1 MTRILSAF
9 KILKRVGFAV
19 LVLGVFSNTFAQLQV
34 LWQREGIDDSSR
46 YGMHVF
52 ALGDQNNDGFA
63 DWGVSGPSGWP
74 FYSDADPAT
83 GRVELFRG
91 GNPPAQEPYRTFE
104 TIQDS
109 IYAILGAKALGDL
122 DGDGKVDFVVTFT
135 NTDHSPYVRRNA
147 IYFGGGDPARAPD
160 VIMDRPL
167 SSSGRSLDGI
177 GDFNGD
183 GFDDLLDRSFSESTT
198 HYVYF
203 GSSEFDTIPDWQVT
217 NMPGTQSALP
227 LAWGDING
235 DSYNDLLVTYNRQ
248 GEQFGIYWGSES
260 PDTIPEVWNQ
270 FFSDPAIVPSLNAD
284 DADEI
289 ISGLPG
295 SLPIYLGRAHP
306 FITPDYT
313 LNVPDGVY
321 FWRKVGI
328 GDFNDDGYQDF
339 LGLTD
344 ASNNAWWGQFCLY
357 LGYSWLNPNPV
368 VTIRGRQQPY
378 NLIGPISAAG
388 LGDVNGDGVDDFIV
402 GATHADFDGMR
413 GKAMVFAGDPSYHVS
428 VNPNISLIPDEIS
441 IDIFP
446 NPFNSVA
453 QVRIDVPFHVTE
465 LTLTFYDILGRQ
477 VEQAR
482 VEAFGGKARYQFGTT
497 PQTTTLPSG
506 FYVVFAQA
514 QQLTAVRKILMLK

>member
-1 MTRILSAF
+1 MRKRIPNVCRF
-9 KILKRVGFAV
+9 FGRMGFAF
-19 LVLGVFSNTFAQLQV
+19 LLLGVFSNTFAQLQI

-63 DWGVSGPSGWP
+63 DWGVSGPSSATGT
-74 FYSDADPAT
+74 DPIT
-83 GRVELFRG
+83 GRVELFYG
-91 GNPPAQEPYRTFE
+91 GNPPSQEPYRIFR
-104 TIQDS
+104 TIPDS
-109 IYAILGAKALGDL
+109 IYKVLGGASVGDL
-122 DGDGKVDFVVTFT
+122 NGDGVVDYLITFST
-135 NTDHSPYVRRNA
+135 QSSSTLHGRDA
-147 IYFGGGDPARAPD
+147 LYFGGGDPARGPD
-160 VIMDRPL
+160 ILFQRAHF
-167 SSSGRSLDGI
+167 SAGRNLTGI

-183 GFDDLLDRSFSESTT
+183 GFDDLLDRSADESTT

-203 GSSEFDTIPDWQVT
+203 GSSDFDTIPDWQVT

-235 DSYNDLLVTYNRQ
+235 DGYSDLLVTYNRQ

-270 FFSDPAIVPSLNAD
+270 FFSDPSIVASLNAD
-284 DADEI
+284 NADEI

-295 SLPIYLGRAHP
+295 SLLIYLGRAHP
-306 FITPDYT
+306 FVTPDYT

-321 FWRKVGI
+321 FWRKIGI

-344 ASNNAWWGQFCLY
+344 ASNNAWWGQFCVY
-357 LGYSWLNPNPV
+357 LGYSRLNPNPV

-413 GKAMVFAGDPSYHVS
+413 GKAMVFAGDPSYRVS
-428 VNPNISLIPDEIS
+428 VNPNVSFVPDEIS
-441 IDIFP
+441 IDAYP
-446 NPFNSVA
+446 NPFN
-453 QVRIDVPFHVTE
+453 P
-465 LTLTFYDILGRQ
+465 
-477 VEQAR
+477 
-482 VEAFGGKARYQFGTT
+482 
-497 PQTTTLPSG
+497 TTTLSFSLTTVSEVEWVVHDVLGREVMRENLGLLAAGQHSFLVDGSEWASG
-506 FYVVFAQA
+506 IYFATLRTNLKTMSVKLAVV
-514 QQLTAVRKILMLK
+514 K